1 VRELGRPPAPIVP
14 TLVAGPCGAESRIQK
29 VGTNNGTHALDA
41 RSKGS
46 DTHGRSW
53 PWRHRKSVLPSQRMA
68 ALEKPGSCRYFEE
81 LNCLLSLRFQEL
93 LTVNHARIVSYWDV

>member
-29 VGTNNGTHALDA
+29 VGTNNGTH
-41 RSKGS
+41 
-46 DTHGRSW
+46 
-53 PWRHRKSVLPSQRMA
+53 